1 MCTLVCELNFKMPSS
16 SNEDGAVTES
26 FICYYSTYKVHVEN
40 TAQVYIQLRYLLTT
54 FTYII
59 IQQASLQRY
68 HLLLNIRAKCY
79 NYKNTLLNHLN

>member
-26 FICYYSTYKVHVEN
+26 FIYKVHVEN
-40 TAQVYIQLRYLLTT
+40 AAQVYIQLRYLLTT

-68 HLLLNIRAKCY
+68 HLLLINTRAKCY
-79 NYKNTLLNHLN
+79 NYNNTLLDHLN